1 MFTCRPPFIFCHGI
15 HHTTLALLAAL
26 YFFLACCPL
35 QAASAVPFVDIVSP
49 VSITPG
55 STGVI
60 ITIRGAG
67 FVASSAVHWN
77 GIALVT
83 TFVNVRELT
92 AGVPDAL
99 VAAVGLGTVT
109 VSSPAPGGGTS
120 NVSYIP
126 VAAHIPVAN
135 FQATPS
141 SSISVGTTPQGIVTG
156 DFNADGKIDLAV
168 ANSGANTISV

>member
-55 STGVI
+55 SNGVI

-67 FVASSAVHWN
+67 FVASSIVHWN
-77 GIALVT
+77 GVALVT
-83 TFVNVRELT
+83 TFVNARELT
-92 AGVPDAL
+92 AAVPDGL
-99 VAAVGLGTVT
+99 VAAAGLGTVT
-109 VSSPAPGGGTS
+109 VSSRAPRGGTLK
-120 NVSYIP
+120 VSYFT
-126 VAAHIPVAN
+126 V
-135 FQATPS
+135 
-141 SSISVGTTPQGIVTG
+141 
-156 DFNADGKIDLAV
+156 
-168 ANSGANTISV
+168 